1 MVDREPL
8 PRWTFGRTTLL
19 GDAAHPMYPIGS
31 NGASQA
37 ILDARVLA
45 GCVRRHEGDI
55 DEALRR
61 YEETR
66 RPATA
71 AIVRANRGLGPELPM
86 QLIEERAPD
95 GFGDVADVITPEEIS
110 EVTERYRTT
119 AGFSLTALQR
129 GASLVE
135 DPYPI

>member
-1 MVDREPL
+1 MPACW
-8 PRWTFGRTTLL
+8 P
-19 GDAAHPMYPIGS
+19 AASG
-31 NGASQA
+31 GTR
-37 ILDARVLA
+37 D
-45 GCVRRHEGDI
+45 DI

-86 QLIEERAPD
+86 KLVEERAPD
-95 GFGDVADVITPEEIS
+95 GFADVADVITPEEIA

-119 AGFSLTALQR
+119 AGFSLAALQR
-129 GASLVE
+129 GTSLIE
-135 DPYPI
+135 DPYPL